1 MRAILRSISSHK
13 FASLGQ
19 IKFHLK
25 FEGAEMIR
33 KKEEKEKIG
42 FSNFKVCLTAIAQPC
57 SDNLDTITDN
67 RAVEIILIQWF
78 IDGQL
83 SL

>member
-1 MRAILRSISSHK
+1 
-13 FASLGQ
+13 
-19 IKFHLK
+19 
-25 FEGAEMIR
+25 MIR

-42 FSNFKVCLTAIAQPC
+42 FSNFKVCLTAIAQSCP
-57 SDNLDTITDN
+57 DTINLDTITDN